1 MFSIYISLK
10 SCRSD
15 YFHHHPQAMLRALNK
30 QRNPNRYGR
39 LDKEP
44 DTTSLLAGELE
55 TSESL
60 PSQEVFGSPKL
71 STLGPEVAPQN
82 VSSVK
87 PSRRKDSK
95 SHPLFSLSDGAGRK
109 KKPTARPEFARYL
122 QYVKEGGVWVWIIY
136 PYIYGML
143 QINAK

>member
-1 MFSIYISLK
+1 
-10 SCRSD
+10 
-15 YFHHHPQAMLRALNK
+15 MLRALNK

-60 PSQEVFGSPKL
+60 PAHEVSGSPKL
-71 STLGPEVAPQN
+71 STLGRPEVAPQN

-95 SHPLFSLSDGAGRK
+95 SHPLFSLCDGAGRK

-122 QYVKEGGVWVWIIY
+122 QYVKEGGIKSLDY
-136 PYIYGML
+136 
-143 QINAK
+143 QIDGDELSTKDKN

>member
-1 MFSIYISLK
+1 
-10 SCRSD
+10 SD

-30 QRNPNRYGR
+30 QRNPNRYEK

-44 DTTSLLAGELE
+44 DTTSIDLLAGELE

-60 PSQEVFGSPKL
+60 PAREVSGSPKL
-71 STLGPEVAPQN
+71 CTLGPEPAPQN

-95 SHPLFSLSDGAGRK
+95 SHPLFSLCDGAGRK

-122 QYVKEGGVWVWIIY
+122 EYVKEGG
-136 PYIYGML
+136 
-143 QINAK
+143 

>member
-10 SCRSD
+10 PCRSD

-30 QRNPNRYGR
+30 QRNPNRYAR

-60 PSQEVFGSPKL
+60 PAHEVSGSPKL
-71 STLGPEVAPQN
+71 STLGRPEVAPQN

-95 SHPLFSLSDGAGRK
+95 SHPLFSLCDGAGRK

-122 QYVKEGGVWVWIIY
+122 QYVKEGGVWV
-136 PYIYGML
+136 
-143 QINAK
+143 

>member
-1 MFSIYISLK
+1 
-10 SCRSD
+10 
-15 YFHHHPQAMLRALNK
+15 MLRALNK

-71 STLGPEVAPQN
+71 STLGPGLAPQN

-122 QYVKEGGVWVWIIY
+122 QYVKEGGVWV
-136 PYIYGML
+136 
-143 QINAK
+143 